1 MVRDARRLVV
11 LTGAGVSAES
21 GVPTFRGAGGLWR
34 EHRPEELATPA
45 AFARDPR
52 LVWEWYAWR
61 RDLVARCAP
70 NAAHLAL
77 ARLALARDAKRG
89 AGSVRIVTQNV
100 DGLHADAARAA
111 AAALLL
117 AEAREALPDVLRA
130 ASGPSA
136 AALPLE
142 LHGNLFRSRCT
153 ACRARYES
161 DVTSRLLEGGLP
173 PRCPQCD
180 SLLRPDVVW
189 FGEALDEAVLASAT
203 QAATAADVCLVVGTS
218 GVVHPAAGL
227 AALTAD
233 GGGAVIEINP
243 ERTPLTGLAAVSL
256 RLPAAV
262 AVPAIVEAEARGD
275 AEG

>member
-161 DVTSRLLEGGLP
+161 DVTSRLLAGGLP
-173 PRCPQCD
+173 PHCPQCD